1 MIPTYLPGVV
11 TAVLKILD
19 VQNQKAKVMQVR
31 SQAASVTHFVAYNS
45 VF

>member
-31 SQAASVTHFVAYNS
+31 SQATSVAHLVAYKS
-45 VF
+45 VL